1 MRRSRSVL
9 VLGATL
15 GLALAAC
22 SGAASPSPAAVTSP
36 SATSAS
42 PSPSPASA
50 SSPSPAAASASAR
63 VLPSLSLHG
72 DAALEA
78 MLPDQVGGTTLQKF
92 SFQGAGA
99 FSSGAS
105 GSQELQDA
113 LGQIGKSPND
123 VSFAVAASTDSGVTI
138 GAFRVNGAD
147 ANNVVSAFIQAGQK
161 ANPGTT
167 VSDAS
172 MSGKSVKKVVDPSE
186 TKPTYV
192 YAHGDVMFFVQ
203 ADSDALLNEVFSK
216 LP

>member
-1 MRRSRSVL
+1 M
-9 VLGATL
+9 L

-22 SGAASPSPAAVTSP
+22 SSAASPSPAAVTSP
-36 SATSAS
+36 S
-42 PSPSPASA
+42 PSPATTSA
-50 SSPSPAAASASAR
+50 SPSPAAASASAGL
-63 VLPSLSLHG
+63 LPSLSLHG

-78 MLPDQVGGTTLQKF
+78 MLPDQIGGTTLQKF

-123 VSFAVAASTDSGVTI
+123 VSFAVAASTDSGLTI

-203 ADSDALLNEVFSK
+203 ADSDALLNEVFGK

>member
-1 MRRSRSVL
+1 MRQSRSVL
-9 VLGATL
+9 VLGAML

-22 SGAASPSPAAVTSP
+22 SSAASPSPAAVTSP
-36 SATSAS
+36 S
-42 PSPSPASA
+42 PSPATTSA
-50 SSPSPAAASASAR
+50 SPSPAAASASAGL
-63 VLPSLSLHG
+63 LPSLSLHG

-78 MLPDQVGGTTLQKF
+78 MLPDQIGGTTLQKF

-123 VSFAVAASTDSGVTI
+123 VSFAVAASTDSGLTI

-172 MSGKSVKKVVDPSE
+172 ISGKSVKKVVDPSE

-203 ADSDALLNEVFSK
+203 ADSDALLNEVFGK

>member
-1 MRRSRSVL
+1 M
-9 VLGATL
+9 L

-22 SGAASPSPAAVTSP
+22 SSAASPSPAAVTSP
-36 SATSAS
+36 S
-42 PSPSPASA
+42 PSPATTSA
-50 SSPSPAAASASAR
+50 SPSPAAASASAGL
-63 VLPSLSLHG
+63 LPSLSLHG

-78 MLPDQVGGTTLQKF
+78 MLPDQIGGTTLQKF

-123 VSFAVAASTDSGVTI
+123 VSFAVAASTDGSVTI

-147 ANNVVSAFIQAGQK
+147 ANNVVSAFIQAGEK

-172 MSGKSVKKVVDPSE
+172 ISGKSVKKVVDPSE

-203 ADSDALLNEVFSK
+203 AESDALLNEVFSK

>member
-9 VLGATL
+9 VLGAML

-22 SGAASPSPAAVTSP
+22 SSAASPSPAAVTSP
-36 SATSAS
+36 S
-42 PSPSPASA
+42 PSPATTSA
-50 SSPSPAAASASAR
+50 SPSPAAASASAGL
-63 VLPSLSLHG
+63 LPSLSLHG

-78 MLPDQVGGTTLQKF
+78 MLPDQIGGTTLQKF

-123 VSFAVAASTDSGVTI
+123 VSFAVAASTDSGLTI

-203 ADSDALLNEVFSK
+203 ADSDALLNEVFGK

>member
-1 MRRSRSVL
+1 M
-9 VLGATL
+9 
-15 GLALAAC
+15 
-22 SGAASPSPAAVTSP
+22 
-36 SATSAS
+36 
-42 PSPSPASA
+42 
-50 SSPSPAAASASAR
+50 
-63 VLPSLSLHG
+63 
-72 DAALEA
+72 
-78 MLPDQVGGTTLQKF
+78 
-92 SFQGAGA
+92 
-99 FSSGAS
+99 
-105 GSQELQDA
+105 
-113 LGQIGKSPND
+113 
-123 VSFAVAASTDSGVTI
+123 TI

>member
-50 SSPSPAAASASAR
+50 
-63 VLPSLSLHG
+63 
-72 DAALEA
+72 
-78 MLPDQVGGTTLQKF
+78 F
-92 SFQGAGA
+92 S
-99 FSSGAS
+99 
-105 GSQELQDA
+105 
-113 LGQIGKSPND
+113 
-123 VSFAVAASTDSGVTI
+123 
-138 GAFRVNGAD
+138 
-147 ANNVVSAFIQAGQK
+147 QAGQK